1 MSRKAT
7 FVALALLPLLAL
19 ASAPFTGAD
28 AAAVN
33 ATAIHDPQSPSYK
46 SDCLTCHAAILKES
60 SQDPRVQTF
69 HNAMLPFTPGYNP
82 RKGAADKNCVFCHRA
97 AVDFTQESGAEL
109 RRTVS
114 VEACVSCH
122 SRSGP
127 GPVYYK

>member
-1 MSRKAT
+1 MSRKAA

-19 ASAPFTGAD
+19 ASAPFTGSEAQ
-28 AAAVN
+28 AAT
-33 ATAIHDPQSPSYK
+33 ATAIHDPQSSSYK
-46 SDCLTCHAAILKES
+46 SDCLTCHADVLKQTS
-60 SQDPRVQTF
+60 ADPRVQTF
-69 HNAMLPFTPGYNP
+69 HSAMLPFTPGYNP
-82 RKGAADKNCVFCHRA
+82 RKGADNKNCVFCHRA
-97 AVDFTQESGAEL
+97 AIDFTQESGAEL

>member
-1 MSRKAT
+1 MSRKAA

-46 SDCLTCHAAILKES
+46 SDCLTCHVDVLK
-60 SQDPRVQTF
+60 QTTADPRVQTF

-82 RKGAADKNCVFCHRA
+82 RKGAQNTNCVFCHRA

>member
-1 MSRKAT
+1 MSRKAA
-7 FVALALLPLLAL
+7 FVAFALVPILAL
-19 ASAPFTGAD
+19 ASAPFAGSEAR
-28 AAAVN
+28 AAS

-46 SDCLTCHAAILKES
+46 SDCLTCHADVLK
-60 SQDPRVQTF
+60 QTKADPRVQTVQK
-69 HNAMLPFTPGYNP
+69 AMLPFTPGVKP
-82 RKGAADKNCVFCHRA
+82 RKGAAEKTAVFGHRA

-114 VEACVSCH
+114 VEAGVSCH

>member
-1 MSRKAT
+1 MSRKAA

-82 RKGAADKNCVFCHRA
+82 RKGPDNKNCVFCHRA
-97 AVDFTQESGAEL
+97 AIDFTQESGAEL

>member
-7 FVALALLPLLAL
+7 FVALALLPLLAV
-19 ASAPFTGAD
+19 ASAPFPGAD
-28 AAAVN
+28 AQAVN
-33 ATAIHDPQSPSYK
+33 ATAIHDPESSSYR
-46 SDCLTCHAAILKES
+46 SDCLTCHAAILKET

-82 RKGAADKNCVFCHRA
+82 RKGAQNTNCVFCHRA